1 MPDTEPTFVA
11 PTSLED
17 VLAEL
22 ATPNSLVVGGGTSI
36 ALMVRAGL
44 IEPSRF
50 VALHRVGGLRGIS
63 IENDQLV
70 IGASTTLREI
80 STDLH
85 VGNVAASLAHAAS
98 KVGNPRV
105 RSVATLGGAICHGDP
120 RQDVPPVLLSLGA
133 SLRISSAT
141 ETREIAIAEF
151 YTGFMES
158 LLDEDE
164 LLTAVVVP
172 IDVARRL
179 HYERFTP
186 NSADDYPTV
195 AVALAVEL
203 DVEGVIASSRIA
215 FGGVDATAVL
225 APQVAAVLNGGALD
239 MEQIRKAAALAAESC
254 DPTSDNRGSAA
265 YKRAMLAV
273 VLERGLVSIMD

>member
-1 MPDTEPTFVA
+1 
-11 PTSLED
+11 
-17 VLAEL
+17 
-22 ATPNSLVVGGGTSI
+22 
-36 ALMVRAGL
+36 MVRAGL
-44 IEPSRF
+44 IEPSRY
-50 VALHRVGGLRGIS
+50 VALHRVLGLDGIS
-63 IENDQLV
+63 LEGEQLV
-70 IGASTTLREI
+70 LGASTTLREI
-80 STDLH
+80 SIDQH
-85 VGNVAASLAHAAS
+85 IRNVAPSLADAAS

-120 RQDVPPVLLSLGA
+120 RQDIPPVLLSLGA
-133 SLRISSAT
+133 SLRVASANS
-141 ETREIAIAEF
+141 TREIAIADF

-158 LLDEDE
+158 LLADDE
-164 LLTAVVVP
+164 LLIAVVVP

-203 DVEGVIASSRIA
+203 DSEGLIASSRIA

-225 APQVAAVLNGGALD
+225 APEVEAVLNGGALD
-239 MEQIRKAAALAAESC
+239 ADQIRKAAALASESC

-265 YKRAMLAV
+265 YKRAMIGI
-273 VLERGLVSIMD
+273 VLERSLFSIMD